1 MTKREEILEVI
12 AETIMECEAA
22 IEASPRARRDREL
35 TLVSS
40 GFRIAEIPN
49 DQPFFWAQEWRL

>member
-12 AETIMECEAA
+12 AETIMECESA
-22 IEASPRARRDREL
+22 IEASPKAKRDREL

-40 GFRIAEIPN
+40 GFRIIQIEEPIA
-49 DQPFFWAQEWRL
+49 A